1 MKRPGQLNR
10 FGQSATGT
18 LYTFNML
25 PVQGRIPWT
34 QREIAHPLKPKVM
47 NITYPHTIVNSTGEK
62 IIFHRVEQEPDGDR
76 VVVENFVTP
85 GNGPVMH
92 THWLQDEELTVVK
105 GKIGYQVL
113 GGEKLYAQVGETVL
127 FKRGVPHRFWN
138 AGSET
143 LQCKGWIKPAHTI
156 VFYLSAVYAAQLKS
170 GKEQPDAFDAAY
182 LLTRYSKEYD
192 MPELP
197 GLVRKVII
205 PITYLIGRLTGK
217 YKKFRDAPD
226 PVAG

>member
-1 MKRPGQLNR
+1 
-10 FGQSATGT
+10 
-18 LYTFNML
+18 
-25 PVQGRIPWT
+25 
-34 QREIAHPLKPKVM
+34 M